1 VLYNAPR
8 GGRLSIPTSEAKSVV
23 FARDIR
29 LSGLD
34 FPPVTHDAVE
44 KFASM
49 GSTIA
54 FVRDEH

>member
-1 VLYNAPR
+1 MHQG
-8 GGRLSIPTSEAKSVV
+8 GGRLSIPTSEAESVV